1 MKKLDTAEFET
12 LLEQAAVKPR
22 LKRELRF
29 VTSTA
34 GLSDKSWQ
42 DSEFIA
48 VTDRSGNKGVLIV
61 QLDDA
66 FYVLAYEGKRGITN
80 SFGKAQPIICD
91 FCRTWQTGSRSGSI
105 LFTIGRDTTSFG
117 YLCCADLRCSDHVRS
132 KTQAARTSRSQLRE
146 DLTDEQRVMRLQERL
161 HQIIDRLGITPLYLQ

>member
-1 MKKLDTAEFET
+1 M
-12 LLEQAAVKPR
+12 LLEQAVVKPR

-34 GLSDKSWQ
+34 SLSDENWHN
-42 DSEFIA
+42 SEFVT
-48 VTDRSGNKGVLIV
+48 VTDRSGNKGVLLL

-66 FYVLAYEGKRGITN
+66 FYVLAYESKRGITN

-105 LFTIGRDTTSFG
+105 LFTIGRDTASFG

-132 KTQAARTSRSQLRE
+132 KTQAARTSRAQLRE
-146 DLTDEQRVMRLQERL
+146 DLTDERRVTRLQERL
-161 HQIIDRLGITPLYLQ
+161 RQIIDRLGVTPLYLQ